1 MAIGTGRSRHAGEL
15 VERWLEWRQQV
26 RPISPVTVA
35 NHRGAID
42 RYILPNRKCRH
53 CWKRIRRGE
62 PALRAVVR
70 SGATSAGRVP
80 RSGGNEGVVML
91 SDDARAGR

>member
-62 PALRAVVR
+62 PALRAVVG
-70 SGATSAGRVP
+70 SGATSARP
-80 RSGGNEGVVML
+80 P
-91 SDDARAGR
+91 ARC